1 MRIWRPPN
9 LPAFV
14 HVDQKRLRQILIN
27 LLSNA
32 IKYTERGSA
41 TLTVRYRSQV
51 AEFEV
56 ADTGVGIPTHELER
70 VFEPFERG
78 QGANV
83 RAIPGTGLGLTIT
96 KLLTQIMGGEINA
109 TSTEGRGT
117 TFTVRLLLS
126 EAAPLANAER
136 DAAQGA
142 RAVISYAGLRRK
154 LLLIDDDASHI
165 DIVRQLLGPLEFEL
179 HTAHDGASGLALAQE
194 HRPDLAM
201 IDLSMPGMSGWQVA
215 AALRTMPGLEHL
227 KIVIVSANAHEFA
240 PGGAE
245 VAHDA
250 FLIKPI
256 DMQRMLECLAAQ
268 LHLRWVYEAGT
279 APARETDLQGALP
292 EHSRHH
298 VDDLYQLGLIGHVRG
313 IQAKLREMETD
324 PTNKPFA
331 TRMRTLVA
339 NFDLKR
345 YMNVL
350 EGMRKHG

>member
-1 MRIWRPPN
+1 I
-9 LPAFV
+9 
-14 HVDQKRLRQILIN
+14 IN
-27 LLSNA
+27 LVSNA
-32 IKYTERGSA
+32 VKYTERGSA

-56 ADTGVGIPTHELER
+56 ADTGVGIPAHELER

-109 TSTEGRGT
+109 TSTEGQGT
-117 TFTVRLLLS
+117 VFTVRMLLS
-126 EAAPLANAER
+126 EAAPAPNIEREAEEGVR
-136 DAAQGA
+136 SVVNYSGP
-142 RAVISYAGLRRK
+142 RRK
-154 LLLIDDDASHI
+154 VLLIDDDPSHI

-179 HTAHDGASGLALAQE
+179 HTAHEGASGLTLARE
-194 HRPDLAM
+194 HLPDLAM
-201 IDLSMPGMSGWQVA
+201 IDLSMPGKGGWQVA
-215 AALRTMPGLEHL
+215 QALRASPELAHL

-240 PGGAE
+240 PGGPDA
-245 VAHDA
+245 AHDA

-256 DMQRMLECLAAQ
+256 DMQRLLECLATQ
-268 LHLRWVYEAGT
+268 MQLRWVYEAQPAV
-279 APARETDLQGALP
+279 APETDLQGALP

-313 IQAKLREMETD
+313 IQAKLREMESD

>member
-1 MRIWRPPN
+1 
-9 LPAFV
+9 
-14 HVDQKRLRQILIN
+14 
-27 LLSNA
+27 
-32 IKYTERGSA
+32 
-41 TLTVRYRSQV
+41 
-51 AEFEV
+51 
-56 ADTGVGIPTHELER
+56 
-70 VFEPFERG
+70 
-78 QGANV
+78 V

-109 TSTEGRGT
+109 TSSEGQGT

-126 EAAPLANAER
+126 EAAPLPHGERAAAEGVR
-136 DAAQGA
+136 N
-142 RAVISYAGLRRK
+142 VISYTGLRRK
-154 LLLIDDDASHI
+154 VLLIDDDPSHI
-165 DIVRQLLGPLEFEL
+165 DIVRQLLAPLEFEL
-179 HTAHDGASGLALAQE
+179 FTAPDGASGLELAEE
-194 HRPDLAM
+194 HKPDLAM
-201 IDLSMPGMSGWQVA
+201 VDLSMPGMSGWQVA
-215 AALRTMPGLEHL
+215 ATMRTMPGLEHL

-240 PGGAE
+240 PGGADA
-245 VAHDA
+245 AHDA

-268 LHLRWVYEAGT
+268 LHLRWVYEAGVSST
-279 APARETDLQGALP
+279 RETDLQGALP